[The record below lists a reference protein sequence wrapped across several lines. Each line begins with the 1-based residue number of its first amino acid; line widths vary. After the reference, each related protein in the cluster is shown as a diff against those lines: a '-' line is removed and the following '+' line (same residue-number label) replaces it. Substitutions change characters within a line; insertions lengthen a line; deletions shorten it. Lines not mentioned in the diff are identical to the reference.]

1 MTIVTIRIQINICI
15 VVPVFLN
22 KTFIKSKQKQ
32 QDKVFRG
39 GSRVWKFHSLLL
51 S

>member
-15 VVPVFLN
+15 VLPVFWN
-22 KTFIKSKQKQ
+22 KTFIKL
-32 QDKVFRG
+32 FRG